1 MAAQRDSF
9 TQVVETAFSFGYSA
23 AVFGCVDL
31 RSLMEGESAAKSEEV
46 PPLPALSKADPV
58 HRSIAKALDFLIVA
72 TLYQIP
78 LPVAPLGGLA
88 YLLLADGFRE
98 GRSVGKWL
106 MRLQIIPFDD
116 FPSHRNQPKG
126 PPPLFRESI
135 LRNIPFAV
143 AYLLLWI
150 PLIGKVLG
158 GISMVAVVGLEWLLV
173 LGNQGG
179 LRFGDQWA
187 KTQVINTLAS
197 T

>member
-1 MAAQRDSF
+1 
-9 TQVVETAFSFGYSA
+9 
-23 AVFGCVDL
+23 
-31 RSLMEGESAAKSEEV
+31 MEEESAAKKEEGQ
-46 PPLPALSKADPV
+46 PLPSISRADPV
-58 HRSIAKALDFLIVA
+58 HRSLAKALDFLIVA

-106 MRLQIIPFDD
+106 MRLQVI
-116 FPSHRNQPKG
+116 PSHDSSSPAVRPV
-126 PPPLFRESI
+126 PLFRESI
-135 LRNIPFAV
+135 LRNTPFAV

-150 PLIGKVLG
+150 PFIGKVLG
-158 GISMVAVVGLEWLLV
+158 GVVMVAVVGLEWLLV
-173 LGNQGG
+173 LGNPGG

-187 KTQVINTLAS
+187 KTQVINPLAS